1 MENVVNFPARAPRE
15 GEMMT
20 VSLEEMMQVFTKQ
33 KTLQD
38 IAWERHHAE
47 VMARVMALDVPT
59 LRDLWDRFPED
70 GSHVVDGYDLDDVH
84 AALNAKG
91 DGEYCAV

>member
-1 MENVVNFPARAPRE
+1 MENVVQFPARAPRE
-15 GEMMT
+15 AAVMT
-20 VSLEEMMQVFTKQ
+20 VSLDEMMQVFSRR

-38 IAWERHHAE
+38 IAWERRHAE
-47 VMARVMALDVPT
+47 VMREVMKLSVAT

-91 DGEYCAV
+91 DGYYCAV